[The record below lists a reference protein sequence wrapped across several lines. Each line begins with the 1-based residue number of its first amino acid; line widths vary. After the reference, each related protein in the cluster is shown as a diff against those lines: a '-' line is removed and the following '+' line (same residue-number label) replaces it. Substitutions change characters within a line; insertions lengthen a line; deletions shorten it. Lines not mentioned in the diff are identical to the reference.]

1 VTVAALA
8 GTGPLMAWQFRQFS
22 PAGLV
27 ANVAAVPLLGASLCL
42 GTLAALVGWCVP
54 LVAAVFNACNWVVL
68 TALVWLV
75 DRFAELP
82 WASVT
87 TPPVGLGFLA
97 WCILLA
103 VLAAWMPTSRR
114 ARKAVLLVLLI
125 GLNLAVWRH
134 LFRDRDLQVVCLD
147 VGQGDAVLLR
157 FPDGKTA
164 LVDGGDRTSEFDYG
178 ARVILPYL
186 RHEGI
191 DRLDLVVGTHAHGDH
206 LGGLVSVLEGIE
218 VGHYLDGGQQAD
230 GWISRRIREVVAE
243 RRIDYIRLVAGD
255 SLAGLGRT
263 GVLVLHPAP
272 EYVAADGASPHG
284 LNNGSVVLRLTHGPV
299 SLLLTGDVEAETDPA
314 LLGWGER
321 LRARVVKVAHHGSPT
336 SSSPAFLAAVQ
347 PELALVSVGE
357 ENRFGHPSVPVL
369 ARYLER
375 GATVLRTDQRG
386 ALEVRVDQEGLQVGA
401 MLDD

>member
-1 VTVAALA
+1 
-8 GTGPLMAWQFRQFS
+8 
-22 PAGLV
+22 
-27 ANVAAVPLLGASLCL
+27 
-42 GTLAALVGWCVP
+42 
-54 LVAAVFNACNWVVL
+54 
-68 TALVWLV
+68 
-75 DRFAELP
+75 
-82 WASVT
+82 
-87 TPPVGLGFLA
+87 
-97 WCILLA
+97 
-103 VLAAWMPTSRR
+103 
-114 ARKAVLLVLLI
+114 VLLVLLL

-357 ENRFGHPSVPVL
+357 GNRFGHPSVPVL

-375 GATVLRTDQRG
+375 GAAVLRTDQRG
-386 ALEVRVDQEGLQVGA
+386 ALEVRVDQEGLQVRA